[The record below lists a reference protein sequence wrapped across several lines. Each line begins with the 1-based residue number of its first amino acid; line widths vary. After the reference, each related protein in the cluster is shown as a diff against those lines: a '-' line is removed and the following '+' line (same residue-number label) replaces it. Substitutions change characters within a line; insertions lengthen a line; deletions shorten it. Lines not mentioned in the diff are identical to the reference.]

1 MSRGTANKD
10 QACQSGADEACISL
24 SLLLLRWQTSGDTG
38 AFDALVTQARQQVER
53 VAERV
58 LQQHGLRDPA
68 ALDDAVSLVLD
79 HLRRLFD
86 PGGGERPVGR
96 FAPAARTAMTK
107 DPGRAFLT
115 CLTRHRALDVARA
128 RRRQRSVPFSQ
139 LGGEL
144 AEVLERRITAA
155 VPTAS
160 AAVLIERLLAAAA
173 ALEPRQR
180 LLVELLL
187 EGKSQATIAHVLGV
201 CEGTVSRL
209 RERTI
214 AALRARVAD

>member
-10 QACQSGADEACISL
+10 HAREPDADEACISL
-24 SLLLLRWQTSGDTG
+24 SLLLLRWQASGDTG
-38 AFDALVTQARQQVER
+38 AFDTLVAQARRQVER

-79 HLRRLFD
+79 HLRRLF
-86 PGGGERPVGR
+86 
-96 FAPAARTAMTK
+96 
-107 DPGRAFLT
+107 
-115 CLTRHRALDVARA
+115 
-128 RRRQRSVPFSQ
+128 
-139 LGGEL
+139 
-144 AEVLERRITAA
+144 
-155 VPTAS
+155 
-160 AAVLIERLLAAAA
+160 
-173 ALEPRQR
+173 
-180 LLVELLL
+180 
-187 EGKSQATIAHVLGV
+187 AHVPGV

>member
-10 QACQSGADEACISL
+10 HAREPDADEACISL
-24 SLLLLRWQTSGDTG
+24 SLLLLRWQASGDTG
-38 AFDALVTQARQQVER
+38 AFDTLVAQARRQVER

-86 PGGGERPVGR
+86 PGCGERPVAR
-96 FAPAARTAMTK
+96 FTPAVRRAVPE
-107 DPGRAFLT
+107 DPGRAFLA
-115 CLTRHRALDVARA
+115 CLARHRALDVARA
-128 RRRQRSVPFSQ
+128 CRRQRSVPFSQ

-144 AEVLERRITAA
+144 AELLERRITAA
-155 VPTAS
+155 VPATS
-160 AAVLIERLLAAAA
+160 AAVLLERLLAAAA